1 MYGTVTM
8 RMAVN
13 LVMSA
18 SPSSLLRAS
27 LYSRPAHSSA
37 LLVPDR
43 WAPSGWKYISPDHK
57 SDYFRHRYRRKAS
70 KQPASKTASFRTT
83 HQSAYIQPQ
92 YIHSIRPVLSQ
103 SDFPPLPSDSHFI
116 KKVLQGHKGRSES
129 QPRAEM
135 KDWASEWVRK
145 KSFGKRR
152 HRDTEWQK
160 LFQSQGTVR

>member
-1 MYGTVTM
+1 M

-18 SPSSLLRAS
+18 SPSTLLRAS
-27 LYSRPAHSSA
+27 LYSRPTHSSA

-43 WAPSGWKYISPDHK
+43 WAPSGWKYISPDHQ
-57 SDYFRHRYRRKAS
+57 SGYFRHRYKRKAS
-70 KQPASKTASFRTT
+70 MQPASKTESLRTT

-92 YIHSIRPVLSQ
+92 CTHSIRPVLSQ
-103 SDFPPLPSDSHFI
+103 AEFPPLPSDSQFI
-116 KKVLQGHKGRSES
+116 TKVLKGRKGRSES
-129 QPRAEM
+129 QPSAGM

-145 KSFGKRR
+145 RSFGKRK
-152 HRDTEWQK
+152 HRDTEWQR